1 MGGPEAGRSG
11 AAHPYARGHFV
22 VFSWVQ
28 EAQAQLAE
36 QGQHMRQTLAEAVAQ
51 RTVHDQMSAEAASQH
66 ADEME
71 KLRNEMRAALKVQLQ
86 RQLCEV
92 QVEHQEQLQR
102 QAAQHN
108 EQTAE
113 LSAELQAKHGA
124 QLQLQQRLDEAQATR
139 EPQAALVGEGGE
151 IDQSVSCAAYIGS
164 PDVGKWEPTSLSERK
179 WLLLVSRDRLSS
191 VAVGFSTCPTVGPDC
206 DVATNCACGIAQST
220 VMYMPTP
227 HRMLTL
233 HFTAGGAFTAPVSES
248 TLRSWQGDDA
258 AAASRGEAH
267 DGCPR
272 LDPTAGADETDDAA
286 AAEVQR
292 AVASAVRECE
302 MRLEVRHAEE
312 VQTLQQELA
321 HLSAHM
327 QVPRSPT
334 T

>member
-1 MGGPEAGRSG
+1 MGGPGAGSSG

-36 QGQHMRQTLAEAVAQ
+36 QRQHMRQTLAEAIAQ

-71 KLRNEMRAALKVQLQ
+71 KLRNEMRAAH
-86 RQLCEV
+86 E
-92 QVEHQEQLQR
+92 EQLQR

-113 LSAELQAKHGA
+113 LSAELQAEHDA

-139 EPQAALVGEGGE
+139 EPQAACVVEGGE

-191 VAVGFSTCPTVGPDC
+191 FACRLFDLSDC
-206 DVATNCACGIAQST
+206 WA
-220 VMYMPTP
+220 
-227 HRMLTL
+227 
-233 HFTAGGAFTAPVSES
+233 
-248 TLRSWQGDDA
+248 
-258 AAASRGEAH
+258 
-267 DGCPR
+267 R
-272 LDPTAGADETDDAA
+272 L
-286 AAEVQR
+286 
-292 AVASAVRECE
+292 
-302 MRLEVRHAEE
+302 
-312 VQTLQQELA
+312 
-321 HLSAHM
+321 
-327 QVPRSPT
+327 
-334 T
+334 